1 MILHHKQLYYN
12 TFIVVGTC
20 IIGLMTFKYSSY
32 VVTLLSQSIS
42 QLLCHIK
49 LQITFL
55 NNCFAF
61 CLPNGPATLTGH
73 RGLKGCATKTMALTH
88 NGRLYLWAT
97 STGFS
102 GKPHGS
108 AKMRCFTLR
117 NAIHPHI
124 CNYEGQNIYKD
135 ENAGFRLILFQL
147 QISLSTGW
155 VETMIT
161 YNELE
166 IMMWPWPILRYQ
178 YHPRRDWGKS

>member
-1 MILHHKQLYYN
+1 
-12 TFIVVGTC
+12 
-20 IIGLMTFKYSSY
+20 
-32 VVTLLSQSIS
+32 
-42 QLLCHIK
+42 
-49 LQITFL
+49 
-55 NNCFAF
+55 
-61 CLPNGPATLTGH
+61 
-73 RGLKGCATKTMALTH
+73 
-88 NGRLYLWAT
+88 
-97 STGFS
+97 
-102 GKPHGS
+102 
-108 AKMRCFTLR
+108 MRCFTLR